1 MLRSAPRL
9 RLPSPAWLLKHPAP
23 LAQHRSATLQQRPH
37 FTPSTINPVRRAIMT
52 SAPKPAPASSP
63 APAKPAADE
72 PVWVQ
77 IHADACMRC
86 EETYTDP
93 ATGYSV
99 FTAVSHKKRGYCC
112 GNQCRH
118 CPYEYRNVG
127 KPDLLAQDKKA
138 AQARKRAERAA
149 AAEAAA
155 ANSASTTGS
164 APAGGAADSKSLQW

>member
-1 MLRSAPRL
+1 
-9 RLPSPAWLLKHPAP
+9 
-23 LAQHRSATLQQRPH
+23 
-37 FTPSTINPVRRAIMT
+37 MT
-52 SAPKPAPASSP
+52 SAPKSAPSSSP
-63 APAKPAADE
+63 APAKPVAADE

-77 IHADACMRC
+77 IHADACKRG

-155 ANSASTTGS
+155 AATSASTSSS
-164 APAGGAADSKSLQW
+164 APAAAAGAADAKSLQW

>member
-1 MLRSAPRL
+1 
-9 RLPSPAWLLKHPAP
+9 
-23 LAQHRSATLQQRPH
+23 
-37 FTPSTINPVRRAIMT
+37 MT
-52 SAPKPAPASSP
+52 SAPKSAPSSSP
-63 APAKPAADE
+63 ATTKPAADE

-77 IHADACMRC
+77 IHADACKRG

-155 ANSASTTGS
+155 ATSSDASATSS
-164 APAGGAADSKSLQW
+164 APAAGADAKSLQW

>member
-1 MLRSAPRL
+1 MPRSAQSL
-9 RLPSPAWLLKHPAP
+9 RLPSLVRLLSQVSRAH
-23 LAQHRSATLQQRPH
+23 LSALQPRP
-37 FTPSTINPVRRAIMT
+37 FTPNTTNPVRRPIMT
-52 SAPKPAPASSP
+52 SAPNSAPSSSP
-63 APAKPAADE
+63 APTKPAAADE
-72 PVWVQ
+72 PAWIQ
-77 IHADACMRC
+77 IHADACKRG

-93 ATGYSV
+93 VTGYSV

-138 AQARKRAERAA
+138 AQARKRAEKAA

-155 ANSASTTGS
+155 AATSGASGNSP
-164 APAGGAADSKSLQW
+164 APARGADAKSLQW